1 MKFFFI
7 IIFTSAVLLTF
18 NVSNV
23 NAKNSYF
30 NEAKKLF
37 DNKKYKDSKFYFEK
51 DIVFN
56 PKSENS
62 YLYLAKIF
70 KEEKNDSLEENN
82 LNTVLL
88 LNPKSEKSYLYLA
101 KIFKKEE
108 KNVLEEN
115 NLNTVLL
122 LNPTNEEAIYLLAL
136 LNIKNSNFS
145 KAKELINTL
154 NSVCEKMCT
163 SKSELQT
170 KLDSSLK
177 SE

>member
-1 MKFFFI
+1 MKKNILI
-7 IIFTSAVLLTF
+7 ILVSLILF
-18 NVSNV
+18 NLSHVTLS
-23 NAKNSYF
+23 AKNLYF
-30 NEAKKLF
+30 DDGKKLF
-37 DNKKYKDSKFYFEK
+37 DKKNYKDSKFYFEK

-70 KEEKNDSLEENN
+70 KEEQNDSLEENN

-88 LNPKSEKSYLYLA
+88 LNPK
-101 KIFKKEE
+101 
-108 KNVLEEN
+108 
-115 NLNTVLL
+115 
-122 LNPTNEEAIYLLAL
+122 NEEAIYLLTL

-145 KAKELINTL
+145 KAKELISTL
-154 NSVCEKMCT
+154 SSVCKKMCL
-163 SKSELQT
+163 SKLELQS